1 MTKSQQKAAIIE
13 PDDDSLF
20 DGSHGLRRPILF
32 ALLALTVIIGVFL
45 APLVRDAMLAR
56 ISAAV
61 AAVLVGA
68 AIIVRDRMGRKLDNM
83 LFSGIF
89 IVIAV
94 VALILKGNINM
105 EPSMFMFAIA
115 ISGLLHRPRTIAF
128 VALMST
134 LLVLALWPLRY
145 ETWVLEGTVNRN
157 LAGVLGYAVL
167 FVVTGLFQ
175 GDIKR
180 SLTNALRRIR
190 TNERQLADKNA
201 ELQREVTE
209 RRAAELRAH
218 AQSTQMATLVQASNA
233 LNSSLDRNAV
243 ISEIV
248 RQVKALIGFDT
259 IYIGELL
266 SSGAFRA
273 IHVEGAKPYLEQL
286 RAHDFQ
292 ILSTHIDLAT
302 MIDTQQPVLIEDVN
316 AANAIA
322 EAKRRR
328 MIEYFGA
335 VPEYSQSSMSAPLVT
350 GGRVTGVLIVNSA
363 KPGNY
368 TPDMSKF
375 ISAIAGMIST
385 SIERAR
391 LHDKSLEAATLT
403 ERGRIA
409 RELHDSVSQSLFGI
423 VLGLRTMDASN
434 TLSREAFD
442 YVFQLA
448 EAALSDTRALVFE
461 LRPEY
466 LEREGLIAAL
476 KKQASTVCTRHN
488 VNAYL
493 DLGHEEPQLPLAEKE
508 ALYRIAIEAVQ
519 NAIKHAQAS
528 IVRLEL
534 RTPPGELFLSITDNG
549 IGFDTNHDY
558 AGHFGLRTMR
568 ERADAIG
575 GRCSVLSKPGFGATI
590 LVTLPLNRWQQS
602 DKNVTYQSQAGVS
615 VATPA
620 G

>member
-1 MTKSQQKAAIIE
+1 MTKSQQKAAIIK

-56 ISAAV
+56 ISSAV

-68 AIIVRDRMGRKLDNM
+68 AIIVRDRMGRKLDNI

-94 VALILKGNINM
+94 VTLILKGNINL

-115 ISGLLHRPRTIAF
+115 ISGLLHRPRTIAL
-128 VALMST
+128 VTLMST
-134 LLVLALWPLRY
+134 ILVIALWPLRY

-201 ELQREVTE
+201 ELEREVAE

-218 AQSTQMATLVQASNA
+218 AQSTQLATLVQASNA
-233 LNSSLDRNAV
+233 LNSPLDRNAL
-243 ISEIV
+243 ITEIV

-266 SSGAFRA
+266 SSGSFRA
-273 IHVEGAKPYLEQL
+273 IHVEGDAHYLDNL
-286 RAHDFQ
+286 HTHDFQ
-292 ILSTHIDLAT
+292 IPSSHVDLSS
-302 MIDTQQPVLIEDVN
+302 MIASQEPILIEDVN
-316 AANAIA
+316 AQNDIA
-322 EAKRRR
+322 KAKRDR
-328 MIEYFGA
+328 MIEYFGV
-335 VPEYSQSSMSAPLVT
+335 VPEYSQSSLSAPLVI
-350 GGRVTGVLIVNSA
+350 GGQVTGVLILNSS

-368 TPDMSKF
+368 TPDLSKF

-391 LHDKSLEAATLT
+391 LHDKSLHAATLT

-434 TLSREAFD
+434 AHSREAFD

-493 DLGHEEPQLPLAEKE
+493 DLGQNEPQLPLSEKE

-528 IVRLEL
+528 VVRLEL
-534 RTPPGELFLSITDNG
+534 STLPGELVLSITDNG
-549 IGFDTNHDY
+549 VGFDAGHDY
-558 AGHFGLRTMR
+558 SGHFGLRTMR

-575 GRCSVLSKPGFGATI
+575 GRCNVLSKPGFGTTV
-590 LVTLPLNRWQQS
+590 LVTLPLKRAQVQGAAF
-602 DKNVTYQSQAGVS
+602 QRQPEVS